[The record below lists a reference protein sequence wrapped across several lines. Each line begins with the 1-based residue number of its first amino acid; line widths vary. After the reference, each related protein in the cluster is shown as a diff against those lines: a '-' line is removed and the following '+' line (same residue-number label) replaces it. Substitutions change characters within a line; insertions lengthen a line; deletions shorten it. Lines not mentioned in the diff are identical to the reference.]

1 MVSGRIGA
9 RWSVRLSIDRRGG
22 WRRWL
27 PVSGEFER
35 QLEALASRAVI
46 GPHIDAETRRGPDNV
61 RVTVAM
67 TVVAGDVAEALDIA
81 LLAFEQASGDVLDWD
96 MTSAAAEVRPSP

>member
-1 MVSGRIGA
+1 
-9 RWSVRLSIDRRGG
+9 VRLSLERRGG

-35 QLEALASRAVI
+35 QLEALASKTVLA
-46 GPHIDAETRRGPDNV
+46 PHIDAETRRGPDYV

-67 TVVAGDVAEALDIA
+67 TVVAGDVAEALHSA
-81 LLAFEQASGDVLDWD
+81 LRAFEQASGDLLGWD
-96 MTSAAAEVRPSP
+96 MTSAAADVRPSP